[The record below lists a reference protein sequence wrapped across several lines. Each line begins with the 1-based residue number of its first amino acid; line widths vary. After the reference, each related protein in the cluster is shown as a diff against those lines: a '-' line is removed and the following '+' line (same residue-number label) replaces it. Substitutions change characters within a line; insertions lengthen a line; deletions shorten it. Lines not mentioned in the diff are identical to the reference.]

1 MERILCLLARLILYW
16 FAAFCVLML
25 CLLLSLI
32 LTVKYLAVRRFSFH
46 VLLYRMAAVVLCSR
60 LLMLLYS

>member
-1 MERILCLLARLILYW
+1 MERILCLLARLILHW

-32 LTVKYLAVRRFSFH
+32 LTVKYLGVRRFSFH
-46 VLLYRMAAVVLCSR
+46 VSLYRMAAVVLCSR